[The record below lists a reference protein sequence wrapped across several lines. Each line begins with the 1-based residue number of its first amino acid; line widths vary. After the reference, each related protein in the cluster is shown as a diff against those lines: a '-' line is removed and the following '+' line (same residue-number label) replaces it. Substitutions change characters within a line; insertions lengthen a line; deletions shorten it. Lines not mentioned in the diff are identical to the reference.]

1 MTVAEEKASTM
12 SFESIAKA
20 GREYFSLEGAKKF
33 AAWYIETTEKIANDA
48 LDMQARA
55 TSWAKETPLA
65 PVFAAQHEL
74 GRKFVERSAEAAR
87 TIWRLN

>member
-1 MTVAEEKASTM
+1 MAEEKESTM
-12 SFESIAKA
+12 SFENIKKA
-20 GREYFSLEGAKKF
+20 GREYFSVAGAKKI
-33 AAWYIETTEKIANDA
+33 AAWYIETSEKIANDA

-65 PVFAAQHEL
+65 PVFAAQYEL
-74 GRKFVERSAEAAR
+74 SRKFVERSAEAAR

>member
-1 MTVAEEKASTM
+1 MAEEKASAIN
-12 SFESIAKA
+12 FENIAKV

-33 AAWYIETTEKIANDA
+33 AAWYIETSEKIAKDA

-65 PVFAAQHEL
+65 PVFAAQQEL
-74 GRKFVERSAEAAR
+74 GRKFVERSAQAAR